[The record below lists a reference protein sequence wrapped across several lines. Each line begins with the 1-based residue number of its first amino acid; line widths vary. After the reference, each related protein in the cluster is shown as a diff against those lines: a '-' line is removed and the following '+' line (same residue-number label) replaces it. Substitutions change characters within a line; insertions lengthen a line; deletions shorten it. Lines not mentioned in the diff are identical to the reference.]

1 MKVFILGCNNT
12 IGHVVALYFKEKGH
26 EVMGYDQENL
36 GLVRQV
42 TGNYHDVVLIQ
53 QTIEQYCPEA
63 VINCIAVVNQDAEAD
78 KAEAAYVNCYLPHC
92 LEKITAGTS
101 IVVVHRSTDCIFS
114 GERGQYTV
122 NDVPD
127 AKSFYAR
134 TKAVGELIND
144 KDITI
149 RVSLIGPS
157 LKEDDGSLL
166 SWFLRQQGQ
175 VNGFANAIW
184 TGVTTEEYAREIE
197 LLLTQGKHGIFQS
210 TPTLSISKYE
220 LLKLFEKHF
229 PHGREV
235 LRIDNQRVDKSLVQ
249 DFGDADIVVPSY
261 DKMVADVR
269 RWVQSHRELY
279 PKYYND

>member
-26 EVMGYDQENL
+26 EVMGYDQEDL

-78 KAEAAYVNCYLPHC
+78 KAEAAYVNCYLPHY
-92 LEKITAGTS
+92 LEKITADTS

-166 SWFLRQQGQ
+166 NWFLRQQGQ

-210 TPTLSISKYE
+210 TPTSSISKYE

>member
-26 EVMGYDQENL
+26 EVIGYDQEDL
-36 GLVRQV
+36 GLVCQV
-42 TGNYHDVVLIQ
+42 TGSYHDMELIQ
-53 QTIEQYCPEA
+53 QTIEECCPDA
-63 VINCIAVVNQDAEAD
+63 VINCLAVVNQDAETD
-78 KAEAAYVNCYLPHC
+78 KAEASYVNCFLPHY

-122 NDVPD
+122 KDVPD

-134 TKAVGELIND
+134 TKAIGELIND

-157 LKEDDGSLL
+157 MKEDDGSLL
-166 SWFLRQQGQ
+166 NWFLRQQGQ
-175 VNGFANAIW
+175 VKGFANAIW

-197 LLLTQGKHGIFQS
+197 LLLTQGKHGVFQS
-210 TPTLSISKYE
+210 TPPLSISKYE

-229 PHGREV
+229 PQGREV

-261 DKMVADVR
+261 DKMIADVR
-269 RWVQSHRELY
+269 HWVQSHQELY

>member
-78 KAEAAYVNCYLPHC
+78 KAEATYVNCYLPHY
-92 LEKITAGTS
+92 LEKITADTS
-101 IVVVHRSTDCIFS
+101 IVVVHRSTDCIFA

-134 TKAVGELIND
+134 TKAVGELINE

-166 SWFLRQQGQ
+166 NWFLRQQGQ

-197 LLLTQGKHGIFQS
+197 LLLTQGKHGVFQS

-261 DKMVADVR
+261 DKMVEDVR

>member
-78 KAEAAYVNCYLPHC
+78 KAEATYVNCYLPHY
-92 LEKITAGTS
+92 LEKITADTS

-134 TKAVGELIND
+134 TKAVGELINE

-157 LKEDDGSLL
+157 VKEDDGSLL
-166 SWFLRQQGQ
+166 NWFLRQQGQ

-210 TPTLSISKYE
+210 TPTSSISKYE

>member
-78 KAEAAYVNCYLPHC
+78 KAEATYVNCYLPHY
-92 LEKITAGTS
+92 LEKITADTS

-157 LKEDDGSLL
+157 VKEDDGSLL
-166 SWFLRQQGQ
+166 NWFLRQQGQ

-210 TPTLSISKYE
+210 TPTSSISKYE

>member
-1 MKVFILGCNNT
+1 MPLRNSSF
-12 IGHVVALYFKEKGH
+12 
-26 EVMGYDQENL
+26 
-36 GLVRQV
+36 
-42 TGNYHDVVLIQ
+42 
-53 QTIEQYCPEA
+53 
-63 VINCIAVVNQDAEAD
+63 
-78 KAEAAYVNCYLPHC
+78 C
-92 LEKITAGTS
+92 LS
-101 IVVVHRSTDCIFS
+101 
-114 GERGQYTV
+114 
-122 NDVPD
+122 
-127 AKSFYAR
+127 
-134 TKAVGELIND
+134 
-144 KDITI
+144 
-149 RVSLIGPS
+149 
-157 LKEDDGSLL
+157 
-166 SWFLRQQGQ
+166 

>member
-63 VINCIAVVNQDAEAD
+63 VINCIAVVNQDAETD
-78 KAEAAYVNCYLPHC
+78 KAEATYVNCYLPHY
-92 LEKITAGTS
+92 LEKITADTS

-134 TKAVGELIND
+134 TKAVGELINE

-157 LKEDDGSLL
+157 VKE
-166 SWFLRQQGQ
+166 
-175 VNGFANAIW
+175 
-184 TGVTTEEYAREIE
+184 
-197 LLLTQGKHGIFQS
+197 
-210 TPTLSISKYE
+210 P
-220 LLKLFEKHF
+220 
-229 PHGREV
+229 
-235 LRIDNQRVDKSLVQ
+235 
-249 DFGDADIVVPSY
+249 
-261 DKMVADVR
+261 
-269 RWVQSHRELY
+269 
-279 PKYYND
+279 

>member
-12 IGHVVALYFKEKGH
+12 IGHVISLYFKEKGH
-26 EVMGYDQENL
+26 EVMGYDQEDL

-63 VINCIAVVNQDAEAD
+63 VINCIAIVNQDAEAD
-78 KAEAAYVNCYLPHC
+78 KAEAAFVNCYLPHY

-122 NDVPD
+122 KDVPD

-157 LKEDDGSLL
+157 MKEDDGSLL
-166 SWFLRQQGQ
+166 NWFLRQQGQ

-197 LLLTQGKHGIFQS
+197 LLLIQGKHGVFQS
-210 TPTLSISKYE
+210 TPSLSISKYE

-269 RWVQSHRELY
+269 HWVQSHRELY